1 MAIRITTSDPAI
13 ARSEGSRQFEALW
26 RSLRRDGLVAHR
38 ADFRP
43 AEARHLLRDLV
54 LLEAPADTHPSARIR
69 ISGEGFNEAA
79 GQNMAG
85 QDHLD
90 LLAPQYRAAAVATSE
105 LMINTPCGLWQVSP
119 IHLARGY
126 AIHLEM
132 TAFPL
137 ATGDGKPPCLLG
149 HVRPIEGFM
158 PVTLPTPNGL
168 AIDTAV
174 TFRFVDIGAGVPEW
188 AAQAA

>member
-1 MAIRITTSDPAI
+1 MAIRITTSDATI
-13 ARSEGSRQFEALW
+13 ARSEESGQFETLW
-26 RSLRRDGLVAHR
+26 RSLRRDGLIPHR
-38 ADFRP
+38 ADFHP
-43 AEARHLLRDLV
+43 AKARHLLRDLV
-54 LLEAPADTHPSARIR
+54 LLEAPAEPHPSARIR

-79 GQNMAG
+79 GRNMAG

-90 LLAPQYRAAAVATSE
+90 LLAPPYRAAAVATSA
-105 LMINTPCGLWQVSP
+105 LMVNTPCGLWQVSP

-126 AIHLEM
+126 AIHVEM

-137 ATGDGKPPCLLG
+137 AAGDGKPHCLLS

-158 PVTLPTPNGL
+158 PVTLPTPNGV

-174 TFRFVDIGAGVPEW
+174 TFRFVDIGAGVPQW
-188 AAQAA
+188 TAQAA

>member
-1 MAIRITTSDPAI
+1 MAIRITTPDATI
-13 ARSEGSRQFEALW
+13 QRSEESRQFEDFW
-26 RSLRRDGLVAHR
+26 RSLRGGALVPHR
-38 ADFRP
+38 ADFHP
-43 AEARHLLRDLV
+43 ARARHLLRDLV
-54 LLEAPADTHPSARIR
+54 LLEAPADPHPRARIR
-69 ISGEGFNEAA
+69 VSGEGFNEAA

-85 QDHLD
+85 RDHLE
-90 LLAPQYRAAAVATSE
+90 LLAPQYRAGAVATSA
-105 LMINTPCGLWQVSP
+105 LMVNTPCGLWQVSP

-137 ATGDGKPPCLLG
+137 ATDDGGPPCLLG
-149 HVRPIEGFM
+149 HVRTVEGFM
-158 PVTLPTPNGL
+158 QATLPTPNGL
-168 AIDTAV
+168 TIDTAV